1 LTVVSSAVP
10 STLVVATLSGS
21 LRRHEK
27 GDGLLGWLTTTRVG
41 FLDPVTVVDRL
52 DESES
57 AVPPSTTCVGT
68 SHTDPY
74 CTVFGAGAHG
84 EHGGFP

>member
-1 LTVVSSAVP
+1 MVVSSAVP
-10 STLVVATLSGS
+10 STLVVATLLSGS

-27 GDGLLGWLTTTRVG
+27 GVGLLGWLTTTRVG
-41 FLDPVTVVDRL
+41 LRDPVTVVERF
-52 DESES
+52 DESETV
-57 AVPPSTTCVGT
+57 VPPSTLWVGT

-74 CTVFGAGAHG
+74 CTLLGAGEHG